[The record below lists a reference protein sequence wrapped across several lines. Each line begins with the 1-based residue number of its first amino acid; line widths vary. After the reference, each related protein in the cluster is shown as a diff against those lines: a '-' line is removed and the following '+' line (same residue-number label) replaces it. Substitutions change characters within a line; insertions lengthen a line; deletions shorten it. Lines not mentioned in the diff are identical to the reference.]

1 MSETKNNPNKKKKS
15 KKRSNCQKENTNN
28 NSKAKKSSAYSNNQ
42 SSQSSSSKNTHSK
55 LCCFSSVDYI
65 VLASTLA
72 IALGEELSSTD
83 LGILSTFFAV
93 LSDELALI
101 QSVNNCNNNTNN
113 PVFTPPVADVAVT
126 SSKNEGNKGKK
137 SIKKKK

>member
-1 MSETKNNPNKKKKS
+1 MSESKSKSNKKRKP
-15 KKRSNCQKENTNN
+15 KKRSSCKKENTNN
-28 NSKAKKSSAYSNNQ
+28 LNDKNSSNNDTN
-42 SSQSSSSKNTHSK
+42 SQTNNSQNTNSK

-101 QSVNNCNNNTNN
+101 QSVNNCNSNTNN
-113 PVFTPPVADVAVT
+113 PIFVPPVADVAVT
-126 SSKNEGNKGKK
+126 SSQNKNNKNKK
-137 SIKKKK
+137 NIKKKK

>member
-1 MSETKNNPNKKKKS
+1 MSESKGKSNKKKKS
-15 KKRSNCQKENTNN
+15 KKRSSYKKENTSNSNN
-28 NSKAKKSSAYSNNQ
+28 NDKNSSNSNSSNKSNSGQ
-42 SSQSSSSKNTHSK
+42 TKDSK

-101 QSVNNCNNNTNN
+101 QSVNNCNSNTNN
-113 PVFTPPVADVAVT
+113 PIFVPPVADVAVT
-126 SSKNEGNKGKK
+126 SSQSKGNENKKN
-137 SIKKKK
+137 IKKKK

>member
-1 MSETKNNPNKKKKS
+1 MSESKSKSNKKRKP
-15 KKRSNCQKENTNN
+15 KKRSSCKKENTNN
-28 NSKAKKSSAYSNNQ
+28 LNNKNSSNNDTN
-42 SSQSSSSKNTHSK
+42 SQTNNSQNTNSK

-101 QSVNNCNNNTNN
+101 QSVNNCNSNTNN
-113 PVFTPPVADVAVT
+113 PIFVPPVADVAVT
-126 SSKNEGNKGKK
+126 SSQNKNNKKN
-137 SIKKKK
+137 IKKKK

>member
-1 MSETKNNPNKKKKS
+1 MSEAKNNSNKKKKS
-15 KKRSNCQKENTNN
+15 KKGNNNN
-28 NSKAKKSSAYSNNQ
+28 NSKAKKSSSCNNNQ

>member
-1 MSETKNNPNKKKKS
+1 MSEAKNNSNKKKKS
-15 KKRSNCQKENTNN
+15 KKRSNCQKENNNNNN
-28 NSKAKKSSAYSNNQ
+28 NSKAKQSSSYNNNQ
-42 SSQSSSSKNTHSK
+42 SNSSNNTYSK

-113 PVFTPPVADVAVT
+113 PIFTPPVADVAVT

>member
-1 MSETKNNPNKKKKS
+1 MSEIKNNSNKKKKA
-15 KKRSNCQKENTNN
+15 KKRTKCQKE
-28 NSKAKKSSAYSNNQ
+28 SNNYKTKQNSSCNNKQ
-42 SSQSSSSKNTHSK
+42 SNSNNTHSK

-72 IALGEELSSTD
+72 IALGEELSSSD

-101 QSVNNCNNNTNN
+101 QSVNSCNNNNN
-113 PVFTPPVADVAVT
+113 DPIFTPPIADIAVT
-126 SSKNEGNKGKK
+126 SSKNKINKN
-137 SIKKKK
+137 KKK

>member
-1 MSETKNNPNKKKKS
+1 MSEIKNNSNKKKKA
-15 KKRSNCQKENTNN
+15 KKRNKCQKE
-28 NSKAKKSSAYSNNQ
+28 SNNYKTKQNSSCNNKQ
-42 SSQSSSSKNTHSK
+42 SNSNNTHSK

-72 IALGEELSSTD
+72 IALGEELSSSD

-101 QSVNNCNNNTNN
+101 QSVNSCNNNNN
-113 PVFTPPVADVAVT
+113 DPIFTPPIADIAVT
-126 SSKNEGNKGKK
+126 SSKNKINKN
-137 SIKKKK
+137 KKK

>member
-1 MSETKNNPNKKKKS
+1 MSEAKNNSNKKKKS
-15 KKRSNCQKENTNN
+15 KKRSNCQKENNNN
-28 NSKAKKSSAYSNNQ
+28 NSKAKQSSSYSNNQ
-42 SSQSSSSKNTHSK
+42 SNSSNNTYSK

-113 PVFTPPVADVAVT
+113 PIFTPPVADVAVT

-137 SIKKKK
+137 IIKKKK

>member
-1 MSETKNNPNKKKKS
+1 MSESKSKSNKKRKP
-15 KKRSNCQKENTNN
+15 KKRSSCKKENTNN
-28 NSKAKKSSAYSNNQ
+28 LNNKNSSNNDPN
-42 SSQSSSSKNTHSK
+42 SQTNNKQNTNSK

-101 QSVNNCNNNTNN
+101 QSVNNCNSNTNN
-113 PVFTPPVADVAVT
+113 PIFVPPVADVAVT
-126 SSKNEGNKGKK
+126 SSQNKNNNKKN
-137 SIKKKK
+137 IKKKK

>member
-1 MSETKNNPNKKKKS
+1 MSEAKNNLNKKKRS
-15 KKRSNCQKENTNN
+15 KKRSNCQKENNNN
-28 NSKAKKSSAYSNNQ
+28 NSKAKKSSSYSNNQ
-42 SSQSSSSKNTHSK
+42 SNSSNNTYSK

-101 QSVNNCNNNTNN
+101 QSVNSCNNNTNN
-113 PVFTPPVADVAVT
+113 PIFTPPVADVAVT
-126 SSKNEGNKGKK
+126 SSKNEVNKGKK

>member
-1 MSETKNNPNKKKKS
+1 MSEAKNNSNKKKKS
-15 KKRSNCQKENTNN
+15 KKGNNSN
-28 NSKAKKSSAYSNNQ
+28 NSKAKKSSSCNNNQ
-42 SSQSSSSKNTHSK
+42 SSQFSSSKNTHSK

-101 QSVNNCNNNTNN
+101 QSVNNCNNNANN